1 MKILICPDKFKGTLN
16 ALAVAEAIAK
26 GWRKVRANDQLE
38 LLPMSDGGDGFG
50 PVLGWLLG
58 AKVQQV
64 RTMDAAHRP
73 CLAQWW
79 WEPRTQTAILESA
92 QAIGL
97 ARLPAGQF
105 HPFDLDTQG
114 VGLLFQAAAKRRPR
128 RYLIGIGGSA
138 TNDGGFG
145 LARSFGWQFLTNT
158 GQPIEQWTQLANLAT
173 IVPPAKSEWRSQV
186 IVAVDVQNPLLGAR
200 GASRIYGPQKGLRPE
215 DIPIAE
221 ANLRRLRQVMARQL
235 SRDYSRKPGTGA
247 AGGLGFGLASF
258 LGAKLEPGFDL
269 FARYARLRGRLRSF
283 DLVITGE
290 GAIDKSSTMGKG
302 VGEIARLCRQH
313 RIPCLGIAGRLD
325 HLRLVKGFFTR
336 LYSLV
341 PDMASPEAACQ
352 EAALWLVKL
361 SELAA
366 AECNGKS

>member
-1 MKILICPDKFKGTLN
+1 MRILICPDKFKGTLN
-16 ALAVAEAIAK
+16 ALPVAEAIAK
-26 GWRKVRANDQLE
+26 GWRNVRAEDQLE

-50 PVLGWLLG
+50 TVLGWLLG
-58 AKVQQV
+58 AKVQPV
-64 RTMDAAHRP
+64 KTMDAAHRP
-73 CLAQWW
+73 CQAQWW
-79 WEPRTQTAILESA
+79 WEPQTQTAILESA

-114 VGLLFQAAAKRRPR
+114 VGLLFQAALKRRPR

-145 LARSFGWQFLTNT
+145 LARSFGWQFLTKT
-158 GQPIEQWTQLANLAT
+158 SQPIEQWTQLVDLST
-173 IVPPAKSEWRSQV
+173 IVPPAKPGWQGEV
-186 IVAVDVQNPLLGAR
+186 IVAVDVQNLLLGVR
-200 GASRIYGPQKGLRPE
+200 GASRIYGPQKGLRPQ
-215 DIPIAE
+215 DLPLAE
-221 ANLRRLRQVMARQL
+221 ANLRRLRQVVARQL
-235 SRDYSRKPGTGA
+235 SRDYSRQPGAGA

-269 FARYARLRGRLRSF
+269 FARYARLRRRLRSF

-290 GAIDKSSTMGKG
+290 GAIDKSSIMGKG

-313 RIPCLGIAGRLD
+313 RIPCLGLAGRID
-325 HLRLVKGFFTR
+325 HLGLVKDYFTR

-341 PDMASPEAACQ
+341 PCLASPEAACQ
-352 EAALWLVKL
+352 DPSPWLVKL
-361 SELAA
+361 SEIAA
-366 AECNGKS
+366 AEVFYQI